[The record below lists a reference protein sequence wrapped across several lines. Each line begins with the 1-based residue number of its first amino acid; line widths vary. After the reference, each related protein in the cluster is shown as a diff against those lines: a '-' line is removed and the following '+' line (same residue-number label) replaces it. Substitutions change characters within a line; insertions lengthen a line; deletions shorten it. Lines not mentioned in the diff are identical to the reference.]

1 MKKKV
6 YTIILLVLGILF
18 YISLAL
24 PMIHLNLSAITG
36 SLSSFFG
43 DVDKWIDGTNFSIFK
58 LLKAVLSLKE
68 DAAGLVFGYFVIVL
82 LPYVI
87 ITVDLVLL
95 LLRTNK
101 KYLIQAILT
110 GVTLI
115 GTIINHF
122 AVIPNAIKNT
132 VQDVIDQSVAGEF
145 LSLFHAESVTGMF
158 GNELAKVYRNSLG
171 PGIYVQFVLMLCI
184 VITSVLAFIFVRKE
198 DVGIVRKI
206 PQPVLRVLSG
216 MYEGATV
223 NFEPGEEIIVGR
235 DPAVSHVIFP
245 SEKISRKHCSIA
257 FDELTGQFR
266 VTDYSSNGTYIQGTR
281 RIMRNQ
287 TQFVPRGTMIALG
300 DKVNCIRVE

>member
-58 LLKAVLSLKE
+58 LLKAVLSLKK

-122 AVIPNAIKNT
+122 AIIPNEIKNT

-158 GNELAKVYRNSLG
+158 GNELQR
-171 PGIYVQFVLMLCI
+171 CI
-184 VITSVLAFIFVRKE
+184 GTVLA
-198 DVGIVRKI
+198 
-206 PQPVLRVLSG
+206 RVF
-216 MYEGATV
+216 MYSL
-223 NFEPGEEIIVGR
+223 F
-235 DPAVSHVIFP
+235 
-245 SEKISRKHCSIA
+245 
-257 FDELTGQFR
+257 
-266 VTDYSSNGTYIQGTR
+266 
-281 RIMRNQ
+281 
-287 TQFVPRGTMIALG
+287 
-300 DKVNCIRVE
+300 